1 MESVIKIDEKIVKQI
16 AKQIVM
22 IEKNNLKTKE
32 LSDSQMI
39 TKIKKIIEGEVEVE

>member
-32 LSDSQMI
+32 LYN
-39 TKIKKIIEGEVEVE
+39 

>member
-32 LSDSQMI
+32 LSD
-39 TKIKKIIEGEVEVE
+39 

>member
-32 LSDSQMI
+32 LSDSQKI
-39 TKIKKIIEGEVEVE
+39 TEIKKIIEGEVEVE

>member
-1 MESVIKIDEKIVKQI
+1 MKSVIKIDEKIVKQI

-39 TKIKKIIEGEVEVE
+39 TEIKKIIEGEVEVE

>member
-39 TKIKKIIEGEVEVE
+39 TEIKKIIEAEMEVE